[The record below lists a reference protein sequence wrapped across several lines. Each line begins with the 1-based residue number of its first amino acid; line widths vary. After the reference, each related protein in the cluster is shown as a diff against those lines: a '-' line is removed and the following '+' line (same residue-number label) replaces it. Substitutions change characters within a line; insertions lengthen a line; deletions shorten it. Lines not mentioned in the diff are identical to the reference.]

1 MNAFVLFA
9 QQSFLKRS
17 ISILLTTF
25 FLNVT
30 LTFADEPA
38 KAALPNPLSEKADR
52 IKKLQHLSLEDL
64 QKVPIIPQQ
73 NQQGKTQ
80 NLSELKAPASFACPS
95 KSLDGKCK

>member
-1 MNAFVLFA
+1 MSTFVLFA
-9 QQSFLKRS
+9 QQSFLKQS

-38 KAALPNPLSEKADR
+38 EAALPNPSSEKADR

-64 QKVPIIPQQ
+64 QKVPIIHQQ
-73 NQQGKTQ
+73 NQRDKTQ
-80 NLSELKAPASFACPS
+80 NLSELKNPSSFTCPS
-95 KSLDGKCK
+95 KNLDDKCK